1 MCNFYLT
8 KGTMC
13 LYNKDRQVWKHTYA
27 GGVKMYTK
35 RDRFIMFF
43 LMSSPARV
51 IFDYYW
57 ISSVQNEV
65 RRNERKGLSGALTVL
80 LVICTLGVYSVVWQF
95 RTSGILK
102 KQGAHEK
109 RFMMAIFAVLLIGVF
124 VNPLI
129 IQGQINKLAEQRFF
143 PGLIHTSI
151 K

>member
-1 MCNFYLT
+1 
-8 KGTMC
+8 
-13 LYNKDRQVWKHTYA
+13 
-27 GGVKMYTK
+27 MYTK